1 MACAPRSEPPHAI
14 ARPAF
19 VVGSGLLTYNARSF
33 DQTNRNQPEHK
44 LALKDLISIYDLT
57 AREVRQIFITTADL
71 KAEPRKYSDA
81 LAGRSVA
88 LIFEKPS
95 LRTRVTFDLGATQMG
110 ASCVYLD
117 HQGVRIGE
125 RESVK
130 DMALNLERWVDVI
143 VARTYSH
150 ETVIELAATAAV
162 PVINGLS
169 EFSHPCQGLT
179 DYFTLTEKV
188 GPDLRDFRLAYVGDG
203 NNTAH
208 SLIFGAA
215 KLGAHIS
222 IGCPKG
228 YEPEVEVLKLA
239 RKEARKTGAEINVVN
254 DPYEAVAGA
263 QAVYTDVWASMGY
276 EAETERRREIFAPF
290 RVTKKLMSAAAKGAF
305 FMHCLPAHRGDEV
318 DAAVID
324 GKNSIVYDEAEN
336 RLHTQKAIMLLLV
349 QASNK

>member
-1 MACAPRSEPPHAI
+1 M
-14 ARPAF
+14 
-19 VVGSGLLTYNARSF
+19 
-33 DQTNRNQPEHK
+33 
-44 LALKDLISIYDLT
+44 ALKDLISLHDLT
-57 AREVRQIFITTADL
+57 PREVGRIFQQTADL
-71 KAEPRKYSDA
+71 KKDPRAYSES
-81 LAGRSVA
+81 LAGSSVV

-117 HQGVRIGE
+117 HQGVRLGE

-150 ETVIELAATAAV
+150 ETVIELAAHSSV

-179 DYFTLTEKV
+179 DYFTLTERV
-188 GPDLRDFRLAYVGDG
+188 GTDLAGFKIAYVGDG
-203 NNTAH
+203 NNTCH

-215 KLGAHIS
+215 KLGAHIRV
-222 IGCPKG
+222 GTPKG
-228 YEPEVEVLKLA
+228 YEPDAEVLKAA
-239 RKEARKTGAEINVVN
+239 RREARRTGAKIEVVH
-254 DPYEAVAGA
+254 DPYEAVNGA
-263 QAVYTDVWASMGY
+263 QAVYTDVWASMGF
-276 EAETERRREIFAPF
+276 EAETERRREIFSSY
-290 RVTKKLMSAAAKGAF
+290 RVTRKLMAAAAKGAF

-318 DAAVID
+318 DAQVID
-324 GKNSIVYDEAEN
+324 SKCSIVYDQAEN

-349 QASNK
+349 QANR

>member
-1 MACAPRSEPPHAI
+1 
-14 ARPAF
+14 
-19 VVGSGLLTYNARSF
+19 
-33 DQTNRNQPEHK
+33 
-44 LALKDLISIYDLT
+44 LALKDLISINDLT
-57 AREVRQIFITTADL
+57 TAEVRKIFTTAADM
-71 KAEPRKYSDA
+71 KIDPRNYGDV

-117 HQGVRIGE
+117 HQNVRLGE

-130 DMALNLERWVDVI
+130 DMAFNLERWVDAI

-150 ETVIELAATAAV
+150 DTVVELAAHSSA

-188 GPDLRDFRLAYVGDG
+188 GPDLRGFHLAYVGDG
-203 NNTAH
+203 NNTCH

-215 KLGAHIS
+215 KLGARITV
-222 IGCPKG
+222 GCPKG
-228 YEPEVEVLKLA
+228 YEPDADVLKRA
-239 RKEARKTGAEINVVN
+239 RKDARKTGAKIEVVN
-254 DPYEAVAGA
+254 DPFDAVEGA
-263 QAVYTDVWASMGY
+263 QAVYTDVWASMGF
-276 EAETERRREIFAPF
+276 EAETERRREIFSSF
-290 RVTKKLMSAAAKGAF
+290 RVTKKLMKGARKDAF

-318 DAAVID
+318 DADVID
-324 GKNSIVYDEAEN
+324 SKISIVYDQAEN
-336 RLHTQKAIMLLLV
+336 RLHTQKAIMFLLIE
-349 QASNK
+349 ANRGAGNGE